1 MLDKSELD
9 SKRYSN
15 FPKIPTHGMRGS
27 DISGIK
33 FEHCPVPAQSLLGGE
48 GEGLQLALRGFQI
61 TRALCAAI
69 SLGAGDTALRTT
81 LSFALKRKL
90 YDELVIDLPHAAG
103 VLSDAFLDL
112 LICDCV
118 TTSGLRSFHVVPEQS
133 SLWASIVKY
142 FVPTTIETMIQN
154 LSVVLGARYYMRE
167 EHEFGTFQ
175 RVLRD
180 AAVVS
185 LFDGSTVVNLH
196 ALMLQFRHLARRRGV
211 RGNQGL
217 RLGQIFDMNTTV
229 PAWNGQRQ
237 SLVST
242 QANDALEGV
251 EHSLEHLK
259 SNRAENTVDPAE
271 IDRILAYGE
280 KLMHEIRVHN
290 DNFAESEFE
299 HGHLQSAAMFR
310 AAQRYCA
317 LHAAASCLHAWIWNR
332 TNSSSFFAS
341 GAWLVPAL
349 ARIFDKHLGIHHD
362 DVIDASRPQLL
373 QELRK
378 LHRDNR
384 MFSVSAAALGS
395 N

>member
-1 MLDKSELD
+1 
-9 SKRYSN
+9 
-15 FPKIPTHGMRGS
+15 MRGS

-33 FEHCPVPAQSLLGGE
+33 FEHCPVSAQSLLGRE

-81 LSFALKRKL
+81 LNFALNRKL

-118 TTSGLRSFHVVPEQS
+118 TNSGLRSFHAVPEQS

-142 FVPTTIETMIQN
+142 FVPTTMETMIQN

-211 RGNQGL
+211 RGDQGS

-229 PAWNGQRQ
+229 PAWNGQRL

-251 EHSLEHLK
+251 EYSLGHLK
-259 SNRAENTVDPAE
+259 STRADNIADPAE
-271 IDRILAYGE
+271 IDRILAFGK
-280 KLMHEIRVHN
+280 KLMLEIGAHN
-290 DNFAESEFE
+290 AKFIESEFE

-332 TNSSSFFAS
+332 TNSSSFFAR

-362 DVIDASRPQLL
+362 DVIDASRPELL
-373 QELRK
+373 QELRT

-384 MFSVSAAALGS
+384 MFSVSAAALGC